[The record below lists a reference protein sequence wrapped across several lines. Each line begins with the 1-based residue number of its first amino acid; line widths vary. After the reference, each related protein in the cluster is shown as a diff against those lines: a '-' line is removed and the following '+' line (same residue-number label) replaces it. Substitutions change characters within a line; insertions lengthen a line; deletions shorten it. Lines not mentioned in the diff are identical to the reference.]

1 MILIVDANVLFS
13 ALIKRSFTFDLFESL
28 SGGGF
33 DLHSPQYLLEEIE
46 TKRNRLLEYSKLMPS
61 ELDFVAE
68 LLLGKIKIISKS
80 EYESFLSEAK
90 DLAPHIKDAAYFAL
104 ALSLNC
110 AIWSDEKA
118 FKKQDKVKVYS
129 TSELFKELGLR
140 Q

>member
-1 MILIVDANVLFS
+1 MILIVDASVLFS

-28 SGGGF
+28 SDRGF
-33 DLHSPQYLLEEIE
+33 DLCSPQYLLEEIE
-46 TKRNRLLEYSKLMPS
+46 IKRDRLLEYSKLTPS

-68 LLLGKIKIISKS
+68 LLLGKIKIIPKS
-80 EYESFLSEAK
+80 EYGSFLSEAK
-90 DLAPHIKDAAYFAL
+90 ELSPHTKDDSYFAL

-110 AIWSDEKA
+110 PIWSDEKA

-129 TSELFKELGLR
+129 TSELIKELGLK

>member
-28 SGGGF
+28 SGRGF

-46 TKRNRLLEYSKLMPS
+46 TKRDRLLEYSKLMPS
-61 ELDFVAE
+61 ELDFAAE

-90 DLAPHIKDAAYFAL
+90 DLAPHIKDVAYFAL

-129 TSELFKELGLR
+129 TSELFKELGLE
-140 Q
+140 